1 MLVVPSRLARFAL
14 FGCVLATAKLTAPS
28 VHAFVPPNRRVEAP
42 RSDMVYVPATT
53 FHWLS
58 EAKWS
63 GPVPGGSTPASDP
76 AGYVTHVAAFY
87 IDRTEVTAGAYAECV
102 KKGACTSLEA
112 GDTMSPNHSTL
123 CTYGRAGLESH
134 PINCVT
140 HVEAA
145 KFCASVGKRLPT
157 EAEWELAAR
166 GTTGRAFPW
175 GDEYPSPKHLNGCDA
190 SLQRE
195 APKINETYTS
205 MWGDTGD
212 DGWAF
217 TSPVGT
223 YPDGASPYGVL
234 DLAGNVE
241 EWTSEPWWAPSGS
254 SGPPS
259 ASASVSASTTDWVV
273 RGGAWD
279 LNSAESF
286 SMTRRLQSD
295 GGTRAS
301 WLGFRCARD
310 P

>member
-1 MLVVPSRLARFAL
+1 MPAVPSRLARFAL
-14 FGCVLATAKLTAPS
+14 AGCVVATAKLASQPA
-28 VHAFVPPNRRVEAP
+28 HAFVPPNRRVEAP
-42 RSDMVYVPATT
+42 RSDMVYVPATS
-53 FHWLS
+53 FHLLS

-76 AGYVTHVAAFY
+76 AGYLTHVGAFY

-102 KKGACTSLEA
+102 AKGACPTLEA
-112 GDTMSPNHSTL
+112 GDTMSPNHTSI

-134 PINCVT
+134 PVNCVT
-140 HVEAA
+140 HVEAT
-145 KFCASVGKRLPT
+145 KFCAFLGKRLPT
-157 EAEWELAAR
+157 ETEWELAAR
-166 GTTGRAFPW
+166 GTTGRPFPW

-205 MWGDTGD
+205 MWGDTPDGD

-217 TSPVGT
+217 TSPVGS
-223 YPDGASPYGVL
+223 YPAGASPYGVL

-241 EWTSEPWWAPSGS
+241 EWTSDPWWTPTA

-259 ASASVSASTTDWVV
+259 APSASSTNDWVV

-286 SMTRRLQSD
+286 STTRRLQSE

-310 P
+310 A